1 VRSVETVTDGR
12 LVRCSRPTGPQVAH
26 VDPGAS
32 DPWGAGASVP
42 VMLIESADR
51 AQYEAINAIYGH
63 HVVAGFATFDEEP
76 PALAGRL
83 DWFEQFGPA
92 GPHQL
97 RVATEDGQ
105 VLGYACSQPYRTH
118 PAFERTVEFSVYL
131 DPAAV
136 GRGLGR
142 LLYDD
147 LITRVAAEGVRS
159 VVTGVALPNDAS
171 VALHRSCGFREV
183 GTFRNYAEK
192 HGRVISSVWFQLELA
207 AGYCRCDRHGG

>member
-1 VRSVETVTDGR
+1 
-12 LVRCSRPTGPQVAH
+12 
-26 VDPGAS
+26 
-32 DPWGAGASVP
+32 
-42 VMLIESADR
+42 MLIDSADR

-63 HVVAGFATFDEEP
+63 HVVAGFATFDEQA
-76 PALAGRL
+76 PALAERI
-83 DWFEQFGPA
+83 DWFERFSPT

-97 RVATEDGQ
+97 RVTTDGGK
-105 VLGYACSQPYRTH
+105 VLGFACSQPYRAH
-118 PAFERTVEFSVYL
+118 PAFERTVEFSIYL

-147 LITRVAAEGVRS
+147 LITRVAAAGVRT
-159 VVTGVALPNDAS
+159 VVCGVALPNDPS

-192 HGRVISSVWFQLELA
+192 HGRVISSVWFQLELTA
-207 AGYCRCDRHGG
+207 KVEATASRSATR